1 MSPLTKIFVIL
12 LVIFSLLLT
21 AGTVVFVN
29 TQTATTASLKAAQD
43 AASAQ
48 AAIAARATADLSS
61 EKAASQ
67 VAQNALLAQIETIKN
82 NQNRTQQEIA
92 DRDVKLAAATAD
104 KAMMSANIAT
114 LTDALKA
121 SEDSRSKQQEQL
133 ASLRQTSDQIQTQ
146 NAQLNTQINDLT
158 NKLDV
163 TERDRRFLAE
173 QNAELKQQGEKAAAA
188 LKDAGIDIN
197 AVAAGTKAGAP
208 NVTGVIRSTRQIA
221 NLPYATISVGSSDN
235 VAKGMEFKVIDRDA
249 GKFLGTLTV
258 DSVEPNESTGHLSG
272 PHVDA
277 IKPGTEVR
285 TQ

>member
-29 TQTATTASLKAAQD
+29 TQTATNASLAA
-43 AASAQ
+43 AKQ
-48 AAIAARATADLSS
+48 AAEAQQGIAARATADLSS

-67 VAQNALLAQIETIKN
+67 VAQNALLAQIETMKN

-92 DRDVKLAAATAD
+92 DRDVKLAAAAAD

-133 ASLRQTSDQIQTQ
+133 ASLRQTSDTIQTQ

-173 QNAELKQQGEKAAAA
+173 QNAELKQQGEKASAA